1 MNVAMSCAPSP
12 SQIDALLDC
21 LDAEI
26 AEISDFIDLLEKEAA
41 ILIDSVSLNE
51 IPALTETKEA
61 SARRF
66 ASLADQREQLL
77 HALGGPGDRPH
88 MDDVA
93 ATDDELWQA
102 WQTLLDI
109 AEQARSLNLRNG
121 ALIDIH
127 LHHTQQSLE
136 ALRTAAG
143 INDVYT
149 ADGKP
154 QTLSRS
160 APISVG

>member
-1 MNVAMSCAPSP
+1 M
-12 SQIDALLDC
+12 
-21 LDAEI
+21 
-26 AEISDFIDLLEKEAA
+26 
-41 ILIDSVSLNE
+41 LIDSVSLND

-66 ASLADQREQLL
+66 AALADQREQLL
-77 HALGGPGDRPH
+77 HALGGPGDRAH

-102 WQTLLDI
+102 WQTLLDV

-127 LHHTQQSLE
+127 LRHTQQSLE
-136 ALRTAAG
+136 ALRAAAG
-143 INDVYT
+143 ISNVYT

-154 QTLSRS
+154 QSLVRS